1 MDNNKKWY
9 YKFEGSKQVNN
20 EDGTS
25 VKETFNFAILK
36 PNRKMREDGELF
48 FASET
53 SRFAKAGVLPKA
65 AWNTILANG
74 GGTISED
81 QREVYGG
88 LLNEFRDKSF
98 ELQSLLIKTDGER
111 GEEEKSRLTQLS
123 LEMEEIRK
131 KIQSF
136 ESQQINIFENT
147 AEAKARN
154 RAILWWVTNLA
165 YREVDG
171 NYVLLFDEE
180 TFEKKLDKYDE
191 IEQADDGGFMMG
203 ILRKITYLVTLWFL
217 GRVEKEEDFAEFSL
231 ALQAETK

>member
-1 MDNNKKWY
+1 MDNKKWY
-9 YKFEGSKQVNN
+9 YKFQGSRQVNN

-25 VKETFNFAILK
+25 TTETASFAILK
-36 PNRKMREDGELF
+36 PNRKMREEGELF

-65 AWNTILANG
+65 AWNTILSNG
-74 GGTISED
+74 GGTISDD

-88 LLNEFRDKSF
+88 LLNQFRDKSF
-98 ELQSLLIKTDGER
+98 ELQSLLVKTDGER
-111 GEEEKSRLTQLS
+111 NEEEKAKLDKLTV
-123 LEMEEIRK
+123 EMEEIRR

-165 YREVDG
+165 YKEVDG
-171 NYVLLFDEE
+171 NYVPLFNEE
-180 TFEKKLDKYDE
+180 TFEQKLDKYDE
-191 IEQADDGGFMMG
+191 IEQAEDNGFMMG
-203 ILRKITYLVTLWFL
+203 MLRKITYLITLWFL
-217 GRVEKEEDFAEFSL
+217 GRAEKEEDFAEFSL
-231 ALQAETK
+231 ALESDKQ